1 MIGSSIISHDTWDR
15 CGPPFPCGGDS
26 LLHVNCRV
34 HDQAMFLP
42 HSFMASLLD
51 ILADLEASNDIIIHD
66 DRKHL
71 YRRLIAMCI
80 IFVTSLF
87 AVSFPVI
94 SKRSTYLPIPK
105 TAFFIGKHFGTGVI
119 LSTAFCHLLQDSF
132 EALRNPLV
140 AESYGKVGDQCGLI
154 ILGSLLSIFLIE
166 YISTSYVDHL
176 HAEPSEPASPVT
188 TIVPLPEPLS
198 IGCGGLPESAP
209 DEDTPLLSSSS
220 HSSHTSSSHPP
231 QHYLSSILTN
241 TPRHLRSTESY
252 YIINDL
258 NYHVNHGDYQL
269 IGGKGSCVCVCV
281 CPAGAEGNRPP
292 AKSTSRSGTVTPTHN
307 VDVEKP
313 RIGRRR
319 QVVGILVLQFGIMIH
334 SLVIGLTLSITH
346 GAEFTSLVTAI
357 IFHQL
362 FEGLSLGIRIAAL
375 PPVRRLPVPNTTP
388 LFSIHQWH
396 WLAPVL
402 SFLFAVTTPLGMGV
416 GMLAFS
422 GKVSK
427 SQMLITQGLMSA
439 ISAGMLIY
447 AATVEM
453 IAGDFVFG
461 NLTGHEH
468 GHGGEIEH
476 EEGGPT
482 LGRKILAVVSLLAGV
497 FGMGLVGIGE

>member
-1 MIGSSIISHDTWDR
+1 
-15 CGPPFPCGGDS
+15 
-26 LLHVNCRV
+26 
-34 HDQAMFLP
+34 
-42 HSFMASLLD
+42 MAFLLD
-51 ILADLEASNDIIIHD
+51 DLDALEAMIHD
-66 DRKHL
+66 DQKHL
-71 YRRLIAMCI
+71 HRRLIVMAV
-80 IFVTSLF
+80 IFVISLF
-87 AVSFPVI
+87 AVSFPGI

-105 TAFFIGKHFGTGVI
+105 VVFFIGKHFGTGVI

-166 YISTSYVDHL
+166 YSSTSYVDHL
-176 HAEPSEPASPVT
+176 HAEPSEPSSPIAT
-188 TIVPLPEPLS
+188 LPPTSEPLPMICDDPS
-198 IGCGGLPESAP
+198 ESTP
-209 DEDTPLLSSSS
+209 DEDTPLMSSSS
-220 HSSHTSSSHPP
+220 HSSHTASSHQP
-231 QHYLSSILTN
+231 QHYLSSIITN

-258 NYHVNHGDYQL
+258 NYHVNHGEYQL
-269 IGGKGSCVCVCV
+269 IGGRGSCVCVCV
-281 CPAGAEGNRPP
+281 CPANAEGDRPR
-292 AKSTSRSGTVTPTHN
+292 AKSVPRSGTATPTHTT
-307 VDVEKP
+307 DVENP
-313 RIGRRR
+313 HIGRRR
-319 QVVGILVLQFGIMIH
+319 QVVGILVLQLGIMIH

-375 PPVRRLPVPNTTP
+375 PPSSPVPRLPVPNTASRSKP
-388 LFSIHQWH
+388 RLSVFGAEPQGEWH

-402 SFLFAVTTPLGMGV
+402 SLLFAITTPLGLGG

-422 GKVSK
+422 GNTSK
-427 SQMLITQGLMSA
+427 SQMLLTQGLMSA

-461 NLTGHEH
+461 NLNE
-468 GHGGEIEH
+468 
-476 EEGGPT
+476 GPT
-482 LGRKILAVVSLLAGV
+482 PGRKVLAVVSLLAGV
-497 FGMGLVGIGE
+497 LGMGLVGLGE